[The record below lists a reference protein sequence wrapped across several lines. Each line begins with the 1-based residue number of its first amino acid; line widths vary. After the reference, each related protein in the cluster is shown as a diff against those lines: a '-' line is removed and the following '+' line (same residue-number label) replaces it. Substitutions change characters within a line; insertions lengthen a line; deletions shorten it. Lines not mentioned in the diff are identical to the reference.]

1 MCVLLLLKVLGNGE
15 VLEFDTPSALLADPN
30 SYFVSLVEQTGSMEA
45 EYLRTLANRM
55 DSRMKPKTTVDDQF
69 IPAVNENDPLLV

>member
-1 MCVLLLLKVLGNGE
+1 LKVLGNGE

-30 SYFVSLVEQTGSMEA
+30 SYFVSLVEQTGPIEA

-55 DSRMKPKTTVDDQF
+55 KSEKPKPTVDDEF